1 MLVENERSTRLS
13 GPGEEHDPL
22 IGRVVD
28 GFRIEEQI
36 GKGGMGVVYLATQ
49 LSLNRPI
56 AIKVLPE
63 SVIDQPQFL
72 ERFHREVDILSRL
85 SHPNI
90 VTVLERGEVEGKPY
104 VAMEFVK
111 GTSLREIMRKGP
123 LPRHDALSIVRD
135 VLSALDH
142 AHQAGVVHRDI
153 KPENVLVAPGNIVKV
168 ADFGLSR
175 LMEGEEKTRL
185 TVTHLMLGTYEYMSP
200 EQRERA
206 KEADERS
213 DLYAT
218 GVVLYEMLAGELPI
232 GHFEPL
238 SRKRPGECDRRVDA
252 IVERSLSKE
261 PANRYQRASEMGSA
275 VSRLLTPA
283 PAESETVLKEGEWV
297 AGEEAERIARE
308 VVEAHKPKRGGIT
321 VQAKFGGKKKRRPR
335 NHGSE
340 HARRWVPLAVLAIVG
355 AFLVKIGLPGEAFAA
370 VIAVT
375 AVVLYGI
382 PQFAKASKGIV
393 VVMIVALFALGIMAV
408 GSTLL
413 LGRSVTAVHGEQI
426 GRVVGDLPEGFEESV
441 IADPEVQLWIKSTV
455 ALTPNEFPQGVYV
468 NREGDRVNLHIDEDL
483 LLSDWSRLELKAA
496 IAYAIEKRSGG
507 FFRRTVTGSR
517 LDEQGFRDEPFP
529 MPAVEPEPVSVM
541 EPVRLEEKTDER

>member
-13 GPGEEHDPL
+13 GPGEESDPM

-36 GKGGMGVVYLATQ
+36 GKGGMGVVYKATQ
-49 LSLNRPI
+49 LSLNRPV

-63 SVIDQPQFL
+63 DVLDQPQFL

-90 VTVLERGEVEGKPY
+90 VTVLERGEVDGKPY
-104 VAMEFVK
+104 VAMEFVR
-111 GTSLREIMRKGP
+111 GTSLREVMKRGP
-123 LPRHDALSIVRD
+123 LPRHEALSIVRD

-142 AHQAGVVHRDI
+142 AHQAGVIHRDI

-175 LMEGEEKTRL
+175 LMAGEEKTRL

-213 DLYAT
+213 DLYAL

-238 SRKRPGECDRRVDA
+238 SRKRPGECDSRLDA
-252 IVERSLSKE
+252 IVERSLRKE
-261 PANRYQRASEMGSA
+261 PENRYQRASEMGSA
-275 VSRLLTPA
+275 VSRLLTP
-283 PAESETVLKEGEWV
+283 PPEETGTVVKEGEWV
-297 AGEEAERIARE
+297 AGEAAERVARE
-308 VVEAHKPKRGGIT
+308 VVNAKPKRRP
-321 VQAKFGGKKKRRPR
+321 KR
-335 NHGSE
+335 HGSQ
-340 HARRWVPLAVLAIVG
+340 HARRWLPIAVVAIVG
-355 AFLVKIGLPGEAFAA
+355 VFMVPLGLPGEAFAA
-370 VIAVT
+370 IVAVT
-375 AVVLYGI
+375 AVVLYAI

-393 VVMIVALFALGIMAV
+393 VVLIAALLALGIMAA

-413 LGRSVTAVHGEQI
+413 LRGDNVTVVHWEEI
-426 GRVVGDLPEGFEESV
+426 GRVVGDLPEGFEQSV
-441 IADPEVQLWIKSTV
+441 IDDADVQLWIKSTV
-455 ALTPNEFPQGVYV
+455 DHTPSDFPQGVYV
-468 NREGDRVNLHIDEDL
+468 DRDASRVNLHIEEHPEIFDYM
-483 LLSDWSRLELKAA
+483 RQELKAA
-496 IAYAIEKRSGG
+496 VAYAIEKRADGR
-507 FFRRTVTGSR
+507 FRRTVTGSSQV
-517 LDEQGFRDEPFP
+517 EQGFRDEHFP
-529 MPAVEPEPVSVM
+529 MPVVEPA
-541 EPVRLEEKTDER
+541 RIEEKIDDR